1 MTVRD
6 RIARLY
12 AVHPS
17 GARAERRP
25 GAPGLGQSWLARE
38 SARIL
43 PQPVT
48 PRTVRR
54 WAQKDRLPPIGV
66 ILLEALERE
75 AGIPA

>member
-12 AVHPS
+12 AAHPS

-43 PQPVT
+43 PRPVAA
-48 PRTVRR
+48 RTIRR
-54 WAQKDRLPPIGV
+54 WAQEDRLPPIGV
-66 ILLEALERE
+66 ILVEALEWE